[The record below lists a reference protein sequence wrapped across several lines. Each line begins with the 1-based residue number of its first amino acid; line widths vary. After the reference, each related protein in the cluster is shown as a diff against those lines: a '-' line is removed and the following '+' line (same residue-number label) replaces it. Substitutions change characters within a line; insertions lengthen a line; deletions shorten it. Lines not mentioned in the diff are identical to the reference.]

1 MGRSGKADSWTAEAA
16 RDWPAAKGSL
26 TEVRKT
32 CGKKGCRRCASGEKH
47 PAWLFIYRTDG
58 KTASMHV
65 PKSLAPALAAA
76 LENGRLLEKQLVA
89 NGVAMIRGRRKK

>member
-1 MGRSGKADSWTAEAA
+1 MGKDRRDGGWTAGAA
-16 RDWPAAKGSL
+16 RDWPAVKGSL
-26 TEVRKT
+26 TEARKT

-47 PAWLFIYRTDG
+47 PAWLFIHRLDG

-65 PKSLAPALAAA
+65 PRSLVPALAAA

-89 NGVAMIRGRRKK
+89 NGVAMIREHRKK